1 MAFKL
6 FGKKKYPFNK
16 QKKEPAAGVYAGPEY
31 FARRSGRIYA
41 GPEPSRGEREEILD
55 VYAGPEFDP
64 EPAPPEE
71 IAQVFAEDAPL
82 PPDDGEIYNTVYAG
96 PEPPEETGPVCAGPE
111 EREDRTGQAVLIYA
125 GPEFFAG
132 RRPKTPK
139 EEEKGEEE
147 A

>member
-71 IAQVFAEDAPL
+71 IAKAFAEDDPL
-82 PPDDGEIYNTVYAG
+82 PPEDGEIYDTVYAG
-96 PEPPEETGPVCAGPE
+96 PEPPEETGPE

-139 EEEKGEEE
+139 EEEKGEGE